1 MMVVGNSDFLN
12 NATINQFGNSDLML
26 NAIGW
31 LAREEGLIQIRGKD
45 PLSQPVILSQDAKN
59 VLGWGSILGWPLF
72 VGSLALGFML
82 MARREKGGGA

>member
-1 MMVVGNSDFLN
+1 MVIGNSEFLN
-12 NATINQFGNSDLML
+12 NANVKLAANRDLLL

-45 PLSQPVILSQDAKN
+45 PLSQPVVLDQETKD

-82 MARREKGGGA
+82 MKRREKGGAA